1 MRLKI
6 LEKLSRFLQFKSNNY
21 TNRRTNSFWFL
32 LPMLKLDQN
41 LLLNHELVN
50 VYLGDHTSQYQYT
63 NNLHL
68 LFKCSKYSS
77 SFNRYL
83 KELSEHPEFVTYY
96 DTYGEGNLM
105 VVFNIS
111 NENLP
116 ILDLFKNGKYSEFSD
131 EYKELFPK
139 KNNLGEWKTRWK
151 VFLKHED
158 LRKQQED
165 KINIPG
171 DRNPIILP
179 QTAEVWDKPT
189 PKQEIYKYNEN
200 IKILW

>member
-1 MRLKI
+1 MKLKI
-6 LEKLSRFLQFKSNNY
+6 LDKLSRFLKFTTNDY
-21 TNRRTNSFWFL
+21 TGRRTNSFWFL

-50 VYLGDHTSQYQYT
+50 VYLADHTSQYQYC
-63 NNLHL
+63 NSLHL
-68 LFKCSKYSS
+68 LFKCNKYSQ
-77 SFNRYL
+77 SFNKYL
-83 KELSEHPEFVTYY
+83 YGLTQHPEYITHY

-105 VVFNIS
+105 VVFNIPQEYL
-111 NENLP
+111 NVLE
-116 ILDLFKNGKYSEFSD
+116 LFKSGKYSEFPD
-131 EYKELFPK
+131 NYKELFPK
-139 KNNLGEWKTRWK
+139 KNNLGQWRTRWK

-158 LRKQQED
+158 LRKAAEE

-179 QTAEVWDKPT
+179 QTAEVWDKPI
-189 PKQEIYKYNEN
+189 PKQEVYKYNEN